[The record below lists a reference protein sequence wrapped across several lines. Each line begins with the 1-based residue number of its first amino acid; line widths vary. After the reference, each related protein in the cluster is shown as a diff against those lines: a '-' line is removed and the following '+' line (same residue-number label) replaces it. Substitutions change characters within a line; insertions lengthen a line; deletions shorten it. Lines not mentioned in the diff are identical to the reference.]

1 MTFRTGQAVAA
12 GGVPHKIGWKVC
24 LKLGVAVRNFR
35 VDRHLLWLGIRV
47 RIDKL
52 KDLNPLG
59 AKAK

>member
-12 GGVPHKIGWKVC
+12 GGVPHKSGWKVC

-52 KDLNPLG
+52 KD
-59 AKAK
+59 